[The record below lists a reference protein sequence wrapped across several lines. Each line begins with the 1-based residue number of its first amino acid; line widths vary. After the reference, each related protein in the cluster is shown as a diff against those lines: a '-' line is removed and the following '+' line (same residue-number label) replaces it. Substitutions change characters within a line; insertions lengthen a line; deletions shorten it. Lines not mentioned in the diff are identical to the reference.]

1 MNYVEK
7 LVQKY
12 PELKPQQKSIQAFCD
27 AIVTSYKRDGKI
39 MLCGNGGSA
48 ADAEHI
54 TGELLKGF
62 MTKRPMSEKKKK
74 IFNKFFENEVDAS
87 LLQEGIPAIPLVSL
101 TSGLSAFINDV
112 SPELAYA
119 QMVFAMGKKQDTLVV
134 ISTSGN
140 SVNTVKAAQVAK
152 AMGIKTVALVGK
164 DGGKLKEIADIVI
177 IAPANQ
183 TYQVQEYHLPI
194 YHAVCA
200 EVERVL
206 FPE

>member
-74 IFNKFFENEVDAS
+74 IFS
-87 LLQEGIPAIPLVSL
+87 L
-101 TSGLSAFINDV
+101 FKCNFDF
-112 SPELAYA
+112 
-119 QMVFAMGKKQDTLVV
+119 VFSCM
-134 ISTSGN
+134 
-140 SVNTVKAAQVAK
+140 
-152 AMGIKTVALVGK
+152 
-164 DGGKLKEIADIVI
+164 
-177 IAPANQ
+177 
-183 TYQVQEYHLPI
+183 
-194 YHAVCA
+194 
-200 EVERVL
+200 
-206 FPE
+206 

>member
-62 MTKRPMSEKKKK
+62 MTKRPVSEKKKK